1 MKDPGGQ
8 STIISKPI
16 MIVNTQRNSINRMHI
31 SIISLLVSKWKKDI
45 ASKMESLIISML
57 VAIRIYKGCDNFDL
71 SMLGYKQSNSEYQ

>member
-57 VAIRIYKGCDNFDL
+57 VAIRI
-71 SMLGYKQSNSEYQ
+71 

>member
-1 MKDPGGQ
+1 MRDPGGQ

-71 SMLGYKQSNSEYQ
+71 SIARI

>member
-1 MKDPGGQ
+1 MRDPGGQ

-71 SMLGYKQSNSEYQ
+71 SMLGYKQPNSEYQ

>member
-1 MKDPGGQ
+1 MRDPGGQ

-16 MIVNTQRNSINRMHI
+16 MIVNTQRNSIDRMHI

-57 VAIRIYKGCDNFDL
+57 VAIRI
-71 SMLGYKQSNSEYQ
+71 

>member
-16 MIVNTQRNSINRMHI
+16 MIVNTQRNSIDRMHI

-57 VAIRIYKGCDNFDL
+57 VAIRI
-71 SMLGYKQSNSEYQ
+71 